1 MRITLSLPDH
11 IAARFLAAVPS
22 RRRSATVARLLEREL
37 ATHESQLERA
47 CHAANSDQALAA
59 EVDEWQSFDDANVS
73 RARRRR
79 SAAR

>member
-11 IAARFLAAVPS
+11 LAARFLAAVPR
-22 RRRSATVARLLEREL
+22 RRRSATVAKLLQREL
-37 ATHESQLERA
+37 ATHESQLERS
-47 CHAANSDQALAA
+47 CHAANADAALAA
-59 EVDEWQSFDDANVS
+59 EIEEWQSFDDDLAS

>member
-11 IAARFLAAVPS
+11 LAARFLAAVPS
-22 RRRSATVARLLEREL
+22 RRRSATVAKLLEREL

-47 CHAANSDQALAA
+47 CHAANADTPLAA
-59 EVDEWQSFDDANVS
+59 EIEEWQSFDDHNVG

-79 SAAR
+79 PAAR